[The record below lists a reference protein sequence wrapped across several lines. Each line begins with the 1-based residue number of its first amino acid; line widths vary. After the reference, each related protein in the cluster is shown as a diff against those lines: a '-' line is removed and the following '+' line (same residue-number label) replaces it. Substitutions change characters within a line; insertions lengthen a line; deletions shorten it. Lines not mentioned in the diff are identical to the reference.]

1 MKSMDEIELDL
12 ISLENEINALDPEI
26 TKKIIKELNFLKR
39 DIENLEDDITDLK
52 ENWDL
57 VDEYYDDLKECM
69 ERF

>member
-1 MKSMDEIELDL
+1 MDEIKLDL
-12 ISLENEINALDPEI
+12 ISLENEINALNPET
-26 TKKIIKELNFLKR
+26 TKKVIKELNFLKK
-39 DIENLEDDITDLK
+39 DLEILEDDIADLK